1 MNYKQLLIDKN
12 KKRKMSAAA
21 KRRKRKERSND
32 EEVEVDENK
41 EESTNTIDKEEKSE
55 NNAEEN
61 VQPVLVQGSEV
72 KGDPLGTPEK
82 VENMIEKR
90 GEEFAGELE
99 NAERVND
106 LKRAA

>member
-1 MNYKQLLIDKN
+1 M
-12 KKRKMSAAA
+12 
-21 KRRKRKERSND
+21 
-32 EEVEVDENK
+32 
-41 EESTNTIDKEEKSE
+41 
-55 NNAEEN
+55 
-61 VQPVLVQGSEV
+61 

-106 LKRAA
+106 LKGRMMKLEKRAISPV